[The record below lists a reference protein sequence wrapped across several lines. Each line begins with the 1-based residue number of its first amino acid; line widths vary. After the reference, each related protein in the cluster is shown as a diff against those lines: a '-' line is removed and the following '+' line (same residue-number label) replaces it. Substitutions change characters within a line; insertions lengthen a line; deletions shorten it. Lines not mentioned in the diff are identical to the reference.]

1 MRNMGFINL
10 IQERTFFP
18 CNHFSILRFMARMC
32 TIKSPDFAYIR
43 SIELES
49 NSKNPI
55 HPEVPSEKSHQ
66 MDRTPEKVRYHV
78 IPHS

>member
-1 MRNMGFINL
+1 
-10 IQERTFFP
+10 
-18 CNHFSILRFMARMC
+18 MARMC